1 MDSKML
7 EAFIALYEKRSLR
20 QAASALY
27 ISPQGLSRL
36 LQNLEGELNVI
47 LFKRTAR
54 GIIPTAAGDY
64 FYSQAVDMLASYRQL
79 ASNLQSISGM
89 EKDLS
94 FVCGYGAVN
103 ALPYQVLLDF
113 QEAYPQYK
121 ISWREF
127 PDLQAEQLLIKGD
140 YHLGLL
146 VMGNS
151 RLQEQFVCQPL
162 FERDI
167 LLLVYEGHPLYHA
180 SSVDYKDLEGE
191 PVIME
196 GRDFWIYENFRQKC
210 IAEGFCPNILVDTG
224 DISFSHKLCSM
235 KQGLTITV
243 DFIADFIPAPH
254 VRKIPFRKGDL
265 KWQVALVYPKAQV
278 LSPADEKFCQYLL
291 KHFRVH

>member
-1 MDSKML
+1 MLCLYFIIGKEKLLLPFSFIFNILIRLVRNGIQKAVKCLLSFFSFPCYTFHKDHDWRYSMDSKML

-167 LLLVYEGHPLYHA
+167 LLLVYEGHPLYQ
-180 SSVDYKDLEGE
+180 
-191 PVIME
+191 P
-196 GRDFWIYENFRQKC
+196 
-210 IAEGFCPNILVDTG
+210 
-224 DISFSHKLCSM
+224 
-235 KQGLTITV
+235 
-243 DFIADFIPAPH
+243 
-254 VRKIPFRKGDL
+254 
-265 KWQVALVYPKAQV
+265 
-278 LSPADEKFCQYLL
+278 LL
-291 KHFRVH
+291 